1 MINKML
7 ELMLGVLNNGI
18 DKVVGVTLFIAS
30 CLACIDFI
38 LSILYEWSDNFSQVI
53 KMFWKK
59 IINYAFIFAVIKN
72 WKIIM
77 NEILKITFGIGYLF
91 FPQEWVKSLNHASN
105 VELPDL
111 DGVYNIL
118 MENVL
123 LFSKKMFSLSII
135 HNIGTILIMLIII
148 VVLLLCNFMII
159 KELVIQ
165 TVQFYVAACIGV
177 ILLIFSTFEQTKSMG
192 SKIFNT
198 LLNTCMSLLTTLA
211 LTGVAL
217 YAIKSAKDVVSS
229 VETGD
234 VIQLGDMLF
243 YMFLMLL
250 IAYLVNCS
258 KEFANGIMSG
268 NVSGSGGGTAILG
281 AIGKV
286 AVGAVTAAA
295 TVGTAAVG
303 IKGALD
309 AYKTAKEAGVSGI
322 MNKAKVMSKGA
333 KNSIKAFKG
342 GRIGKLGSAAKKGV
356 ENLSK
361 VASGQM
367 GLGDFL
373 GATVKGTAGAIKDQ
387 VTHDSA
393 QAKIEKDMAKE
404 LDAENMTVS
413 QFASELSEDEIKDIE
428 KEWNEASDNSA
439 IKQTYK
445 DLDNYVK
452 SKKFEKAFSAR
463 EAAKKAQKIQQGA
476 SEYAHYKAKM
486 TGQKDKDSIS
496 KFKDEYIKNY
506 TDSGSKGSQKQDRNG
521 YNYSQSDF
529 GSQDNSNFNDGSS
542 YNNDSS
548 NENSNASAGFNDE
561 QENTTSSGFKDSFT
575 NNAKSST
582 HSNKESM
589 KNNFSGNIRN
599 NNIPLNKTTFS
610 MSDDTSSKLNDIQMN
625 DIRNVKQNNGL
636 NNNVSQNV
644 NAYTDNTSM
653 KNNFSGNIRNNNV
666 PLNKTT
672 FSMSDDT
679 SSRLNDIQINDTRNV
694 KPNNGLNNNVS
705 QNVNAYT
712 NNASMRNNFNGNV
725 RNNNVPLNETTYSV
739 NTNNNTNTNINTSTN
754 TSTNTYS
761 NNTSVSNNNASGH
774 SYSVNNSNNVST
786 LSYSSNEP
794 FTKFDNSYN
803 KYEEETF
810 IKALNTDPMTTVSM
824 ANDKMKDSTTFMG
837 RAVAKN
843 GKTLQF
849 ASDKLKN
856 DAWIVK
862 RAIKNDP
869 TAIQFASD
877 ELKNNPEIQELARE
891 IAASKKIEL

>member
-1 MINKML
+1 MINKIL

-18 DKVVGVTLFIAS
+18 DKVIGVTLFIAS
-30 CLACIDFI
+30 CLAGIDFI
-38 LSILYEWSDNFSQVI
+38 LSILYEWSDNFTQVI

-77 NEILKITFGIGYLF
+77 NETLKMTFGIGYLF
-91 FPQEWVKSLNHASN
+91 FPQEWVKSLNHTSN

-148 VVLLLCNFMII
+148 VVLVLCNFMII

-165 TVQFYVAACIGV
+165 TVQFYVAVCIGV

-217 YAIKSAKDVVSS
+217 YAIKSAKDIVSS

-268 NVSGSGGGTAILG
+268 NVSGAGGGTAILG

-286 AVGAVTAAA
+286 AVGAAA
-295 TVGTAAVG
+295 TVATAGAAAVG

-309 AYKTAKEAGVSGI
+309 AYKAAKESGISGI

-367 GLGDFL
+367 GLGSFL
-373 GATVKGTAGAIKDQ
+373 GATVKGTGGAIKDQ

-404 LDAENMTVS
+404 LDADNMTVS

-463 EAAKKAQKIQQGA
+463 EEAKKAQKIQQGA

-506 TDSGSKGSQKQDRNG
+506 TDSGSKGSQKQSGNG
-521 YNYSQSDF
+521 YNYKQSDF
-529 GSQDNSNFNDGSS
+529 GSQDDSSFNDGSNF
-542 YNNDSS
+542 NNDSS

-561 QENTTSSGFKDSFT
+561 QATSSGFKDSFT

-589 KNNFSGNIRN
+589 KNNFSGNVRN
-599 NNIPLNKTTFS
+599 NNVSLNKTTFS

-625 DIRNVKQNNGL
+625 GARNVKQNNG
-636 NNNVSQNV
+636 V
-644 NAYTDNTSM
+644 
-653 KNNFSGNIRNNNV
+653 
-666 PLNKTT
+666 
-672 FSMSDDT
+672 
-679 SSRLNDIQINDTRNV
+679 
-694 KPNNGLNNNVS
+694 NNNVS

-712 NNASMRNNFNGNV
+712 NNASMKNNFNGNV
-725 RNNNVPLNETTYSV
+725 RNNDIPLNETTYSV
-739 NTNNNTNTNINTSTN
+739 NTNNNTNANINTSTN
-754 TSTNTYS
+754 TNTSTYS
-761 NNTSVSNNNASGH
+761 NNASVSNNNTSGH
-774 SYSVNNSNNVST
+774 SYSVSNSNNVST
-786 LSYSSNEP
+786 PSYSSNEP

-810 IKALNTDPMTTVSM
+810 IKALNTDPMTTVNM
-824 ANDKMKDSTTFMG
+824 ANDKMRDSTTFMG

-877 ELKNNPEIQELARE
+877 ELKNNPEIQQLAKE

>member
-1 MINKML
+1 MINKIL

-18 DKVVGVTLFIAS
+18 DKVIGVTLFIAS
-30 CLACIDFI
+30 CLAGIDFI
-38 LSILYEWSDNFSQVI
+38 LSILYEWSDNFTQVI

-77 NEILKITFGIGYLF
+77 NETLKMTFGIGYLF
-91 FPQEWVKSLNHASN
+91 FPQEWVKSLNHTSN

-148 VVLLLCNFMII
+148 VVLVLCNFMII

-165 TVQFYVAACIGV
+165 TVQFYIAACIGV

-217 YAIKSAKDVVSS
+217 YAIKSSKDIVAS

-268 NVSGSGGGTAILG
+268 NVSGAGGGTAILG

-286 AVGAVTAAA
+286 AVGAAA
-295 TVGTAAVG
+295 TVATAGATAVG

-373 GATVKGTAGAIKDQ
+373 GATVKGTGGAIKDQ

-393 QAKIEKDMAKE
+393 QVKIEKDMAKE

-413 QFASELSEDEIKDIE
+413 QFASELSENEIKDIE
-428 KEWNEASDNSA
+428 KEWNEASENSA

-445 DLDNYVK
+445 NLDNYVK

-463 EAAKKAQKIQQGA
+463 EGAKKAQKIQQGA

-506 TDSGSKGSQKQDRNG
+506 TDSGSKGSQKQSGNG
-521 YNYSQSDF
+521 YNYKQSDF
-529 GSQDNSNFNDGSS
+529 GSQDNSNFNDDSSFNDGSS
-542 YNNDSS
+542 YNNNSS
-548 NENSNASAGFNDE
+548 TENGNASSGFSDE
-561 QENTTSSGFKDSFT
+561 QNTTSSGFKDSFT

-589 KNNFSGNIRN
+589 KNNFSGNVRN
-599 NNIPLNKTTFS
+599 NNVPLNKTTFS

-625 DIRNVKQNNGL
+625 DTRNVKQNNGL
-636 NNNVSQNV
+636 NTNVSQNV
-644 NAYTDNTSM
+644 NAYTDNASM
-653 KNNFSGNIRNNNV
+653 K
-666 PLNKTT
+666 
-672 FSMSDDT
+672 
-679 SSRLNDIQINDTRNV
+679 
-694 KPNNGLNNNVS
+694 
-705 QNVNAYT
+705 
-712 NNASMRNNFNGNV
+712 NNFNGNV

-761 NNTSVSNNNASGH
+761 NNTSVSNNNASR
-774 SYSVNNSNNVST
+774 YSSSVSNSNNVST
-786 LSYSSNEP
+786 PSYSSNEP

-824 ANDKMKDSTTFMG
+824 ATDKMKDSTTFMG

-877 ELKNNPEIQELARE
+877 ELKNNPEIQQLAKE

>member
-77 NEILKITFGIGYLF
+77 NETLKMTFGIGYLF
-91 FPQEWVKSLNHASN
+91 FPQEWVKSLNHTSN

-148 VVLLLCNFMII
+148 VVLVLCNFMII

-217 YAIKSAKDVVSS
+217 YAIKSSKDIVTS

-268 NVSGSGGGTAILG
+268 NVSGAGGGTAILG

-286 AVGAVTAAA
+286 AVGAAA
-295 TVGTAAVG
+295 TVATAGAAAVG

-373 GATVKGTAGAIKDQ
+373 GATVKGTGGAIKDQ

-393 QAKIEKDMAKE
+393 QVKIEKDMAKE

-506 TDSGSKGSQKQDRNG
+506 TDSGSRGSQKQSGNG
-521 YNYSQSDF
+521 YNYKQSDF
-529 GSQDNSNFNDGSS
+529 GSQDDSSFNDDSN

-561 QENTTSSGFKDSFT
+561 QATSNGFKDSFT
-575 NNAKSST
+575 NNTKSST

-589 KNNFSGNIRN
+589 RNNFSGN
-599 NNIPLNKTTFS
+599 
-610 MSDDTSSKLNDIQMN
+610 
-625 DIRNVKQNNGL
+625 V
-636 NNNVSQNV
+636 
-644 NAYTDNTSM
+644 
-653 KNNFSGNIRNNNV
+653 RNNNV

-679 SSRLNDIQINDTRNV
+679 SSRLNDIQMNDTRNV
-694 KPNNGLNNNVS
+694 KQNNGLNNNVS

-712 NNASMRNNFNGNV
+712 DNASMRNNFNGNV
-725 RNNNVPLNETTYSV
+725 RNNNVPLNKTTYSMSDNTINNTSV
-739 NTNNNTNTNINTSTN
+739 NTNTNTNIS
-754 TSTNTYS
+754 TYS
-761 NNTSVSNNNASGH
+761 NNTSVSNNSTSGH
-774 SYSVNNSNNVST
+774 SYYVNNSNNAST
-786 LSYSSNEP
+786 PSYSSNEP

-824 ANDKMKDSTTFMG
+824 ATDKMKDSTTFMG

-877 ELKNNPEIQELARE
+877 ELKNNPEIQQLAKE

>member
-18 DKVVGVTLFIAS
+18 DKVVGVTLFVAS

-77 NEILKITFGIGYLF
+77 NETLKMIFGIGYLF
-91 FPQEWVKSLNHASN
+91 FPQEWVKSLNHTSN

-217 YAIKSAKDVVSS
+217 YAIKSSKDIVSS

-268 NVSGSGGGTAILG
+268 NVSGAGGGTAILG

-286 AVGAVTAAA
+286 AVGAAA
-295 TVGTAAVG
+295 TVATAGAAAVG

-309 AYKTAKEAGVSGI
+309 AYKAAKESGISGI

-373 GATVKGTAGAIKDQ
+373 GATVKGTGGAIKDQ

-393 QAKIEKDMAKE
+393 QVKIEKDMAKE

-428 KEWNEASDNSA
+428 KEWNEASENSA

-445 DLDNYVK
+445 NLDNYVK

-463 EAAKKAQKIQQGA
+463 EGAKKAQKIQQGA

-521 YNYSQSDF
+521 YNYKQSDF
-529 GSQDNSNFNDGSS
+529 GSQDDSSFNDGSNF
-542 YNNDSS
+542 NNDSS

-561 QENTTSSGFKDSFT
+561 QATSSGFKDSFT

-589 KNNFSGNIRN
+589 KNNFSGNVRN
-599 NNIPLNKTTFS
+599 NNVSLNKTTFS

-625 DIRNVKQNNGL
+625 GARNVKQNNG
-636 NNNVSQNV
+636 V
-644 NAYTDNTSM
+644 
-653 KNNFSGNIRNNNV
+653 
-666 PLNKTT
+666 
-672 FSMSDDT
+672 
-679 SSRLNDIQINDTRNV
+679 
-694 KPNNGLNNNVS
+694 NNNVS

-712 NNASMRNNFNGNV
+712 NNASMKNNFNGNV
-725 RNNNVPLNETTYSV
+725 RNNDIPLNETTYSV
-739 NTNNNTNTNINTSTN
+739 NTNNNTNANINTSTN
-754 TSTNTYS
+754 TNTSTYS
-761 NNTSVSNNNASGH
+761 NNASVSNNNTSGH
-774 SYSVNNSNNVST
+774 SYSVSNSNNVST
-786 LSYSSNEP
+786 PSYSSNEP

-824 ANDKMKDSTTFMG
+824 ATDKMKDSTTFMG

-877 ELKNNPEIQELARE
+877 ELKNNPEIQQLAKE

>member
-1 MINKML
+1 MINKIL

-18 DKVVGVTLFIAS
+18 DKVIGVTLFIAS
-30 CLACIDFI
+30 CLAGIDFI
-38 LSILYEWSDNFSQVI
+38 LSILYEWSDNFTQVI

-77 NEILKITFGIGYLF
+77 NETLKMTFGIGYLF
-91 FPQEWVKSLNHASN
+91 FPQEWVKSLNHTSN

-148 VVLLLCNFMII
+148 VVLVLCNFMII

-217 YAIKSAKDVVSS
+217 YAIKSSKDIVAS

-268 NVSGSGGGTAILG
+268 NVSGAGGGTAILG

-286 AVGAVTAAA
+286 AVGAAA
-295 TVGTAAVG
+295 TVATAGATAVG

-342 GRIGKLGSAAKKGV
+342 GRIGKLGSTAKKGV

-373 GATVKGTAGAIKDQ
+373 GATVKGTGGAIKDQ
-387 VTHDSA
+387 ITHDSA

-463 EAAKKAQKIQQGA
+463 EEAKKAQKIQQGA

-521 YNYSQSDF
+521 YNYKQSDF
-529 GSQDNSNFNDGSS
+529 GSQDNSNFNDSS
-542 YNNDSS
+542 NFNNDSS

-561 QENTTSSGFKDSFT
+561 QATSSGFKDSFT

-589 KNNFSGNIRN
+589 KNNFSGNVRN
-599 NNIPLNKTTFS
+599 NNVSLNKTTFS

-625 DIRNVKQNNGL
+625 GARNVKQNNG
-636 NNNVSQNV
+636 V
-644 NAYTDNTSM
+644 
-653 KNNFSGNIRNNNV
+653 
-666 PLNKTT
+666 
-672 FSMSDDT
+672 
-679 SSRLNDIQINDTRNV
+679 
-694 KPNNGLNNNVS
+694 NNNVS

-712 NNASMRNNFNGNV
+712 NNASMKNNFNGNV
-725 RNNNVPLNETTYSV
+725 RNNDIPLNETTYSV
-739 NTNNNTNTNINTSTN
+739 NTNNNTNANINTSTN
-754 TSTNTYS
+754 TNTSTYS
-761 NNTSVSNNNASGH
+761 NNASVSNNNTSGH
-774 SYSVNNSNNVST
+774 SYSVSNSNNVST
-786 LSYSSNEP
+786 PSYSSNEP

-810 IKALNTDPMTTVSM
+810 IKALNTDPMTTVNM
-824 ANDKMKDSTTFMG
+824 ANDKMRDSTTFMG

-877 ELKNNPEIQELARE
+877 ELKNNPEIQQLAKE

>member
-1 MINKML
+1 MINKIL

-18 DKVVGVTLFIAS
+18 DKVIGVTLFIAS
-30 CLACIDFI
+30 CLAGIDFI
-38 LSILYEWSDNFSQVI
+38 LSILYEWSDNFTQVI

-77 NEILKITFGIGYLF
+77 NETLKMTFGIGYLF
-91 FPQEWVKSLNHASN
+91 FPQEWVKSLNHTSN

-148 VVLLLCNFMII
+148 VVLVLCNFMII

-165 TVQFYVAACIGV
+165 TVQFYVAVCIGV

-217 YAIKSAKDVVSS
+217 YAIKSAKDIVSS

-268 NVSGSGGGTAILG
+268 NVSGAGGGTAILG

-286 AVGAVTAAA
+286 AVGAAA
-295 TVGTAAVG
+295 TVATAGAAAVG

-309 AYKTAKEAGVSGI
+309 AYKAAKESGISGI

-367 GLGDFL
+367 GLGSFL
-373 GATVKGTAGAIKDQ
+373 GATVKGTGGAIKDQ

-463 EAAKKAQKIQQGA
+463 EEAKKAQKIQQGA

-521 YNYSQSDF
+521 YNYKQSDF
-529 GSQDNSNFNDGSS
+529 GSQDDSNFNDGSS
-542 YNNDSS
+542 YNYDSS
-548 NENSNASAGFNDE
+548 TENSNASSGFSDE
-561 QENTTSSGFKDSFT
+561 QNTTSSGFKDSFT

-589 KNNFSGNIRN
+589 KNNFSGNVRN
-599 NNIPLNKTTFS
+599 NNVSLNKTTFS

-625 DIRNVKQNNGL
+625 GARNVKQNNG
-636 NNNVSQNV
+636 V
-644 NAYTDNTSM
+644 
-653 KNNFSGNIRNNNV
+653 
-666 PLNKTT
+666 
-672 FSMSDDT
+672 
-679 SSRLNDIQINDTRNV
+679 
-694 KPNNGLNNNVS
+694 NNNVS

-712 NNASMRNNFNGNV
+712 NNASMKNNFNGNV
-725 RNNNVPLNETTYSV
+725 RNNDIPLNETTYSV
-739 NTNNNTNTNINTSTN
+739 NTNNNTNANINTSTN
-754 TSTNTYS
+754 TNTSTYS
-761 NNTSVSNNNASGH
+761 NNASVSNNNTSGH
-774 SYSVNNSNNVST
+774 SYSVSNSNNVST
-786 LSYSSNEP
+786 PSYSSNEP

-810 IKALNTDPMTTVSM
+810 IKALNTDPMTTVNM
-824 ANDKMKDSTTFMG
+824 ANDKMRDSTTFMG

-877 ELKNNPEIQELARE
+877 ELKNNPEIQQLAKE

>member
-77 NEILKITFGIGYLF
+77 NETLKMTFGIGYLF
-91 FPQEWVKSLNHASN
+91 FPQEWVKSLNRTSN

-217 YAIKSAKDVVSS
+217 YAIKSTKDIVSS

-286 AVGAVTAAA
+286 AVGAAA
-295 TVGTAAVG
+295 TVATAGAAAVG

-309 AYKTAKEAGVSGI
+309 AYKAAKESGISGI

-367 GLGDFL
+367 GLGSFL
-373 GATVKGTAGAIKDQ
+373 GATVKGTGGAIKDQ

-404 LDAENMTVS
+404 LDADNMTVS

-463 EAAKKAQKIQQGA
+463 EEAKKAQKIQQGA

-521 YNYSQSDF
+521 YNYKQSDF
-529 GSQDNSNFNDGSS
+529 GSQDDSSFNDSSNF
-542 YNNDSS
+542 NNDSS

-561 QENTTSSGFKDSFT
+561 QATSSGFKDSFT

-589 KNNFSGNIRN
+589 KNNFSGNVRN
-599 NNIPLNKTTFS
+599 NNVSLNKTTFS

-625 DIRNVKQNNGL
+625 GARNVKQNNG
-636 NNNVSQNV
+636 V
-644 NAYTDNTSM
+644 
-653 KNNFSGNIRNNNV
+653 
-666 PLNKTT
+666 
-672 FSMSDDT
+672 
-679 SSRLNDIQINDTRNV
+679 
-694 KPNNGLNNNVS
+694 NNNVS

-712 NNASMRNNFNGNV
+712 NNASMKNNFNGNV
-725 RNNNVPLNETTYSV
+725 RNNDIPLNETTYSV
-739 NTNNNTNTNINTSTN
+739 NTNNNTNANINTSTN
-754 TSTNTYS
+754 TNTSTYS
-761 NNTSVSNNNASGH
+761 NNASVSNNNTSGH
-774 SYSVNNSNNVST
+774 SYSVSNSNNVST
-786 LSYSSNEP
+786 PSYSSNEP

-810 IKALNTDPMTTVSM
+810 IKALNTDPMTTVNM
-824 ANDKMKDSTTFMG
+824 ANDKMRDSTTFMG

-877 ELKNNPEIQELARE
+877 ELKNNPEIQQLAKE

>member
-18 DKVVGVTLFIAS
+18 DKVIGVTLFIAS

-38 LSILYEWSDNFSQVI
+38 LSILYEWSDNFTQVI

-77 NEILKITFGIGYLF
+77 NETLKMTFGIGYLF

-217 YAIKSAKDVVSS
+217 YAIKSSKDIVAG

-268 NVSGSGGGTAILG
+268 NVSGAGGGTAILG

-286 AVGAVTAAA
+286 AVGAAA
-295 TVGTAAVG
+295 TVATAGAAAVG

-309 AYKTAKEAGVSGI
+309 VYKTAKEAGVSGI

-529 GSQDNSNFNDGSS
+529 GSQDNSNFNDDSSFNDGSS

-548 NENSNASAGFNDE
+548 NGNSNASAGFNDE

-599 NNIPLNKTTFS
+599 NNVPLNKTTFS

-625 DIRNVKQNNGL
+625 DTRNVKQNNGV

-644 NAYTDNTSM
+644 NAYTNNASM

-672 FSMSDDT
+672 YSMSNNT
-679 SSRLNDIQINDTRNV
+679 SS
-694 KPNNGLNNNVS
+694 
-705 QNVNAYT
+705 
-712 NNASMRNNFNGNV
+712 FN
-725 RNNNVPLNETTYSV
+725 SV
-739 NTNNNTNTNINTSTN
+739 NTNTNTNTNINTSTN

-761 NNTSVSNNNASGH
+761 NNASVSNNNASR
-774 SYSVNNSNNVST
+774 YSSSVSNSNNVST
-786 LSYSSNEP
+786 PSYSSNEP

-824 ANDKMKDSTTFMG
+824 ATDKMKDSTTFMG

-877 ELKNNPEIQELARE
+877 ELKNNPEIQQLAKE
-891 IAASKKIEL
+891 IAASKK

>member
-18 DKVVGVTLFIAS
+18 DKVIGVTLFIAS

-38 LSILYEWSDNFSQVI
+38 LSILYEWSDNFTQVI

-77 NEILKITFGIGYLF
+77 NETLKMTFGIGYLF

-268 NVSGSGGGTAILG
+268 NVSGAGGGTAILG

-286 AVGAVTAAA
+286 AVGAVAAVATA
-295 TVGTAAVG
+295 GTAAVG

-342 GRIGKLGSAAKKGV
+342 SRIGKLGSAAKKGV

-373 GATVKGTAGAIKDQ
+373 GATVKGTGGAIKDQ
-387 VTHDSA
+387 ITHDSA

-463 EAAKKAQKIQQGA
+463 EEAKKAQKIKQGA

-506 TDSGSKGSQKQDRNG
+506 TNSGSKGSQKQSGNG
-521 YNYSQSDF
+521 YNYKQSDF
-529 GSQDNSNFNDGSS
+529 GSQDDSSFNDGSNF
-542 YNNDSS
+542 NNDSS

-561 QENTTSSGFKDSFT
+561 QATSSGFKDSFT

-589 KNNFSGNIRN
+589 KNNFSGNVRN
-599 NNIPLNKTTFS
+599 NNVSLNKTTFS

-625 DIRNVKQNNGL
+625 GARNVKQNNG
-636 NNNVSQNV
+636 V
-644 NAYTDNTSM
+644 
-653 KNNFSGNIRNNNV
+653 
-666 PLNKTT
+666 
-672 FSMSDDT
+672 
-679 SSRLNDIQINDTRNV
+679 
-694 KPNNGLNNNVS
+694 NNNVS

-712 NNASMRNNFNGNV
+712 NNASMKNNFNGNV
-725 RNNNVPLNETTYSV
+725 RNNDIPLNETTYSV
-739 NTNNNTNTNINTSTN
+739 NTNNNTNANINTSTN
-754 TSTNTYS
+754 TNTSTYS
-761 NNTSVSNNNASGH
+761 NNASVSNNNTSGH
-774 SYSVNNSNNVST
+774 SYSVSNSNNVST
-786 LSYSSNEP
+786 PSYSSNEP

-810 IKALNTDPMTTVSM
+810 IKALNTDPMTTVNM
-824 ANDKMKDSTTFMG
+824 ANDKMRDSTTFMG

-877 ELKNNPEIQELARE
+877 ELKNNPEIQQLAKE

>member
-18 DKVVGVTLFIAS
+18 DKVIGVTLFIAS

-77 NEILKITFGIGYLF
+77 NETLKMTFGIGYLF
-91 FPQEWVKSLNHASN
+91 FPQEWVKSLNHTSN

-148 VVLLLCNFMII
+148 VVLVLCNFMII

-217 YAIKSAKDVVSS
+217 YAIKSSKDIVAG

-268 NVSGSGGGTAILG
+268 NVSGAGGGTAILG

-286 AVGAVTAAA
+286 AVGAAA
-295 TVGTAAVG
+295 TVATAGAAAVG

-333 KNSIKAFKG
+333 KNSIKAFKD
-342 GRIGKLGSAAKKGV
+342 GRIGKLGSTAKKGI

-367 GLGDFL
+367 GLGSFL

-463 EAAKKAQKIQQGA
+463 EEAKKAQKIQQGA

-521 YNYSQSDF
+521 YNYKQSDF
-529 GSQDNSNFNDGSS
+529 GSQDDSSFNDDTNFN
-542 YNNDSS
+542 NNSS

-589 KNNFSGNIRN
+589 ENNFSGNVRN
-599 NNIPLNKTTFS
+599 NNVPLNKTTFS

-625 DIRNVKQNNGL
+625 DTRNIKQNNGL
-636 NNNVSQNV
+636 NNNFSQNV
-644 NAYTDNTSM
+644 NAYTD
-653 KNNFSGNIRNNNV
+653 
-666 PLNKTT
+666 
-672 FSMSDDT
+672 
-679 SSRLNDIQINDTRNV
+679 
-694 KPNNGLNNNVS
+694 
-705 QNVNAYT
+705 
-712 NNASMRNNFNGNV
+712 NASMRNNFNGNV
-725 RNNNVPLNETTYSV
+725 RNNNVPLNKTTYSMSDNTIN
-739 NTNNNTNTNINTSTN
+739 NTNVNTNTNTN
-754 TSTNTYS
+754 TSTYS

-786 LSYSSNEP
+786 PSYSSNEP

-824 ANDKMKDSTTFMG
+824 ATDKMKDSTTFMG

-877 ELKNNPEIQELARE
+877 ELKNNPEIQQLAKE
-891 IAASKKIEL
+891 IATSKKIEL

>member
-18 DKVVGVTLFIAS
+18 DKVVGVTLFVAS

-38 LSILYEWSDNFSQVI
+38 LSILYEWSDNFTQVI

-77 NEILKITFGIGYLF
+77 NETLKMTFGIGYLF
-91 FPQEWVKSLNHASN
+91 FPQEWVKSLNHTSN

-148 VVLLLCNFMII
+148 VVLVLCNFMII

-217 YAIKSAKDVVSS
+217 YAIKSAKDIVSS

-268 NVSGSGGGTAILG
+268 NVSGAGGGTAILG

-286 AVGAVTAAA
+286 AVGAAA
-295 TVGTAAVG
+295 TVATAGAAAVG

-309 AYKTAKEAGVSGI
+309 AYKAAKESGISGI

-342 GRIGKLGSAAKKGV
+342 SRIGKLGSAAKKGV

-373 GATVKGTAGAIKDQ
+373 GATVKGTGGAIKDQ

-529 GSQDNSNFNDGSS
+529 GSQDDSNFNDGSS
-542 YNNDSS
+542 YNYDSS
-548 NENSNASAGFNDE
+548 TENSNASSGFSDE
-561 QENTTSSGFKDSFT
+561 QNTTSSGFKDSFT

-599 NNIPLNKTTFS
+599 NSVPLNKTTFS
-610 MSDDTSSKLNDIQMN
+610 MSDDTSSRLNDIQMN
-625 DIRNVKQNNGL
+625 DTRNVKPNNGL

-653 KNNFSGNIRNNNV
+653 KNNFGGNIRNTNV

-672 FSMSDDT
+672 
-679 SSRLNDIQINDTRNV
+679 
-694 KPNNGLNNNVS
+694 
-705 QNVNAYT
+705 
-712 NNASMRNNFNGNV
+712 
-725 RNNNVPLNETTYSV
+725 YSV
-739 NTNNNTNTNINTSTN
+739 SDNTINNTSTN

-761 NNTSVSNNNASGH
+761 NNTSVSNNNTSGH
-774 SYSVNNSNNVST
+774 SYSVNNGNNVST
-786 LSYSSNEP
+786 PSYSSNEP

-824 ANDKMKDSTTFMG
+824 ANDKMRDSTTFMG

-856 DAWIVK
+856 DVWIVK

-869 TAIQFASD
+869 TVIQFASD

>member
-77 NEILKITFGIGYLF
+77 NETLKMTFGIGYLF
-91 FPQEWVKSLNHASN
+91 FPQEWVKSLNRTSN

-217 YAIKSAKDVVSS
+217 YAIKSSKDIVAG

-268 NVSGSGGGTAILG
+268 NVSGAGGGTAILG

-286 AVGAVTAAA
+286 AVGAAA
-295 TVGTAAVG
+295 TVATAGAAAVG

-506 TDSGSKGSQKQDRNG
+506 TDSGSKGSQKQSGNG
-521 YNYSQSDF
+521 YNYKQSDF
-529 GSQDNSNFNDGSS
+529 GSQDDSSFNDGSNF
-542 YNNDSS
+542 NNDSS

-610 MSDDTSSKLNDIQMN
+610 MSDDTSSKINDIQMN
-625 DIRNVKQNNGL
+625 DTRNIKQNNGL

-644 NAYTDNTSM
+644 NAYTDN
-653 KNNFSGNIRNNNV
+653 V
-666 PLNKTT
+666 
-672 FSMSDDT
+672 
-679 SSRLNDIQINDTRNV
+679 
-694 KPNNGLNNNVS
+694 
-705 QNVNAYT
+705 
-712 NNASMRNNFNGNV
+712 SMRNNFNENV
-725 RNNNVPLNETTYSV
+725 RNNNIPLNETTYSV

-774 SYSVNNSNNVST
+774 SYSVSNSNNVST
-786 LSYSSNEP
+786 PSYSSNEP

-824 ANDKMKDSTTFMG
+824 ATDKMKDSTTFMG

-856 DAWIVK
+856 DVWIVK

-877 ELKNNPEIQELARE
+877 ELKNNPEIQQLAKE
-891 IAASKKIEL
+891 IAASKK

>member
-18 DKVVGVTLFIAS
+18 DKVVGVTLFVAS

-77 NEILKITFGIGYLF
+77 NETLKMTFGIGYLF
-91 FPQEWVKSLNHASN
+91 FPQEWVKSLNHTSN

-118 MENVL
+118 MGNVL

-217 YAIKSAKDVVSS
+217 YAIKSSKDIVAS

-268 NVSGSGGGTAILG
+268 NVSGAGGGTAILG

-286 AVGAVTAAA
+286 AVGAAA
-295 TVGTAAVG
+295 TVATAGAAAVG

-322 MNKAKVMSKGA
+322 MNKAKIMSKGA

-367 GLGDFL
+367 GLGSFL
-373 GATVKGTAGAIKDQ
+373 GATVKGTGGAIKDQ

-521 YNYSQSDF
+521 YNYKQSDF
-529 GSQDNSNFNDGSS
+529 GSQDNSNFNDDTNF
-542 YNNDSS
+542 NNNSS

-561 QENTTSSGFKDSFT
+561 QENATSSGFKDSFT

-625 DIRNVKQNNGL
+625 DTRNVKQNNGL
-636 NNNVSQNV
+636 NTNVSQNV

-653 KNNFSGNIRNNNV
+653 RNNFSGNI
-666 PLNKTT
+666 
-672 FSMSDDT
+672 
-679 SSRLNDIQINDTRNV
+679 
-694 KPNNGLNNNVS
+694 
-705 QNVNAYT
+705 
-712 NNASMRNNFNGNV
+712 

-739 NTNNNTNTNINTSTN
+739 NTNTNTNTNINTSTN

-761 NNTSVSNNNASGH
+761 NNASVSNNNASGH

-786 LSYSSNEP
+786 PSYSSNES

-824 ANDKMKDSTTFMG
+824 ATDKMKDSTTFMG

-877 ELKNNPEIQELARE
+877 ELKNNPEIQQLAKE

>member
-1 MINKML
+1 MINKIL

-18 DKVVGVTLFIAS
+18 DKVIGVTLFIAS
-30 CLACIDFI
+30 CLAGIDFI
-38 LSILYEWSDNFSQVI
+38 LSILYEWSDNFTQVI

-77 NEILKITFGIGYLF
+77 NETLKMTFGIGYLF
-91 FPQEWVKSLNHASN
+91 FPQEWVKSLNHTSN

-148 VVLLLCNFMII
+148 VVLVLCNFMII

-165 TVQFYVAACIGV
+165 TVQFYVAACIEV

-217 YAIKSAKDVVSS
+217 YAIKSSKDIVAS

-268 NVSGSGGGTAILG
+268 NVSGAGGGTAILG

-286 AVGAVTAAA
+286 AVGAAA
-295 TVGTAAVG
+295 TVATAVATAVG

-373 GATVKGTAGAIKDQ
+373 GATVKGTGGAIKDQ

-393 QAKIEKDMAKE
+393 QVKIEKDMAKE

-428 KEWNEASDNSA
+428 KEWNEASENSA

-445 DLDNYVK
+445 NLDNYVK

-463 EAAKKAQKIQQGA
+463 EGAKKAQKIQQGA

-506 TDSGSKGSQKQDRNG
+506 TDSGSKGSQKQSGNG
-521 YNYSQSDF
+521 YNYKQSDF
-529 GSQDNSNFNDGSS
+529 GSQDNSNFNDDSSFNDGSS
-542 YNNDSS
+542 YNNNSS
-548 NENSNASAGFNDE
+548 TENGNASSGFSDE
-561 QENTTSSGFKDSFT
+561 QNTTSSGFKDSFT

-589 KNNFSGNIRN
+589 KNNFSGNVRN
-599 NNIPLNKTTFS
+599 NNVPLNKTTFS

-625 DIRNVKQNNGL
+625 DTRNVKQNNGL
-636 NNNVSQNV
+636 NTNVSQNV
-644 NAYTDNTSM
+644 NAYTDNASM
-653 KNNFSGNIRNNNV
+653 K
-666 PLNKTT
+666 
-672 FSMSDDT
+672 
-679 SSRLNDIQINDTRNV
+679 
-694 KPNNGLNNNVS
+694 
-705 QNVNAYT
+705 
-712 NNASMRNNFNGNV
+712 NNFNGNV

-761 NNTSVSNNNASGH
+761 NNTSVSNNNASR
-774 SYSVNNSNNVST
+774 YSSSVSNSNNVST
-786 LSYSSNEP
+786 PSYSSNEP

-824 ANDKMKDSTTFMG
+824 ATDKMKDSTTFMG

-877 ELKNNPEIQELARE
+877 ELKNNPEIQQLAKE

>member
-77 NEILKITFGIGYLF
+77 NETLKMTFGIGYLF
-91 FPQEWVKSLNHASN
+91 FPQEWVKSLNRTSN

-217 YAIKSAKDVVSS
+217 YAIKSSKDIVSS

-268 NVSGSGGGTAILG
+268 NVSGAGGGTAILG

-286 AVGAVTAAA
+286 AVGAAA
-295 TVGTAAVG
+295 TVATAGAAAVG

-309 AYKTAKEAGVSGI
+309 AYKAAKESGISGI

-367 GLGDFL
+367 GLGSFL
-373 GATVKGTAGAIKDQ
+373 GATVKGTGGAIKDQ

-404 LDAENMTVS
+404 LDADNMTVS

-463 EAAKKAQKIQQGA
+463 EEAKKAQKIQQGA

-506 TDSGSKGSQKQDRNG
+506 TDSGSKGSQKQSGNG
-521 YNYSQSDF
+521 YNYKQSDF
-529 GSQDNSNFNDGSS
+529 GSQDDSSFNDGSNF
-542 YNNDSS
+542 NNDSS

-561 QENTTSSGFKDSFT
+561 QATSSGFKDSFT

-589 KNNFSGNIRN
+589 KNNFSGNVRN
-599 NNIPLNKTTFS
+599 NNVSLNKTTFS

-625 DIRNVKQNNGL
+625 GARNVKQNNG
-636 NNNVSQNV
+636 V
-644 NAYTDNTSM
+644 
-653 KNNFSGNIRNNNV
+653 
-666 PLNKTT
+666 
-672 FSMSDDT
+672 
-679 SSRLNDIQINDTRNV
+679 
-694 KPNNGLNNNVS
+694 NNNVS

-712 NNASMRNNFNGNV
+712 NNASMKNNFNGNV
-725 RNNNVPLNETTYSV
+725 RNNDIPLNETTYSV
-739 NTNNNTNTNINTSTN
+739 NTNNNTNANINTSTN
-754 TSTNTYS
+754 TNTSTYS
-761 NNTSVSNNNASGH
+761 NNASVSNNNTSGH
-774 SYSVNNSNNVST
+774 SYSVSNSNNVST
-786 LSYSSNEP
+786 PSYSSNEP

-810 IKALNTDPMTTVSM
+810 IKALNTDPMTTVNM
-824 ANDKMKDSTTFMG
+824 ANDKMRDSTTFMG

-877 ELKNNPEIQELARE
+877 ELKNNPEIQQLAKE

>member
-7 ELMLGVLNNGI
+7 ELMIGVLNNGI
-18 DKVVGVTLFIAS
+18 DKVIGVTLFIAS

-59 IINYAFIFAVIKN
+59 ILNYAFIFAVIKN

-77 NEILKITFGIGYLF
+77 NETLKMTFGIGYLF
-91 FPQEWVKSLNHASN
+91 FPQEWVKSLNHTSN

-198 LLNTCMSLLTTLA
+198 LLNTYMSLLTTLA

-217 YAIKSAKDVVSS
+217 YAIKSSKDIVAG

-268 NVSGSGGGTAILG
+268 NVSGAGGGTAILG

-286 AVGAVTAAA
+286 AVGAAA
-295 TVGTAAVG
+295 TVATAGAAAVG

-309 AYKTAKEAGVSGI
+309 AYKTAKESGVSGI

-367 GLGDFL
+367 GLGSFL

-445 DLDNYVK
+445 DLNNYVK

-463 EAAKKAQKIQQGA
+463 EEAKKTQKIQQGA

-521 YNYSQSDF
+521 YNYKQSDF
-529 GSQDNSNFNDGSS
+529 GSQDDSSFNDGSS
-542 YNNDSS
+542 YNENSS
-548 NENSNASAGFNDE
+548 NENGNASEGFSDE
-561 QENTTSSGFKDSFT
+561 QNTTSNGFKDSFT
-575 NNAKSST
+575 NNTKSST

-599 NNIPLNKTTFS
+599 NNVPLNKTTFS

-672 FSMSDDT
+672 YSMSNNT
-679 SSRLNDIQINDTRNV
+679 SS
-694 KPNNGLNNNVS
+694 
-705 QNVNAYT
+705 
-712 NNASMRNNFNGNV
+712 FN
-725 RNNNVPLNETTYSV
+725 SV
-739 NTNNNTNTNINTSTN
+739 NTNTNTNTNINTSTN

-761 NNTSVSNNNASGH
+761 NNASVSNNNASR
-774 SYSVNNSNNVST
+774 YSSSVSNSNNVST
-786 LSYSSNEP
+786 PSYSSNES

-824 ANDKMKDSTTFMG
+824 ATDKMKDSTTFMG

-877 ELKNNPEIQELARE
+877 ELKNNPEIQQLAKE
-891 IAASKKIEL
+891 IAASKK

>member
-1 MINKML
+1 MINKIL

-18 DKVVGVTLFIAS
+18 DKVIGVTLFIAS
-30 CLACIDFI
+30 CLAGIDFI
-38 LSILYEWSDNFSQVI
+38 LSILYEWSDNFTQVI

-77 NEILKITFGIGYLF
+77 NETLKMTFGIGYLF
-91 FPQEWVKSLNHASN
+91 FPQEWVKSLNHTSN

-148 VVLLLCNFMII
+148 VVLVLCNFMII

-217 YAIKSAKDVVSS
+217 YAIKSSKDIVTS

-268 NVSGSGGGTAILG
+268 NVSGAGGGTAILG

-286 AVGAVTAAA
+286 AVGAAA
-295 TVGTAAVG
+295 TVATAGAAAVG

-373 GATVKGTAGAIKDQ
+373 GATVKGTGGAIKDQ

-506 TDSGSKGSQKQDRNG
+506 TDSGSKGSQKQSGNG
-521 YNYSQSDF
+521 YNYKQSDF
-529 GSQDNSNFNDGSS
+529 GSQDNSNFNDDSSFNDGSS
-542 YNNDSS
+542 YNNNSS
-548 NENSNASAGFNDE
+548 TENGNASSGFSDE
-561 QENTTSSGFKDSFT
+561 QNTTSSGFKDSFT

-589 KNNFSGNIRN
+589 KNNFSGNVRN
-599 NNIPLNKTTFS
+599 NNVPLNKTTFS

-625 DIRNVKQNNGL
+625 DTRNVKQNNGL
-636 NNNVSQNV
+636 NTNVSQNV
-644 NAYTDNTSM
+644 NAYTDNASM
-653 KNNFSGNIRNNNV
+653 K
-666 PLNKTT
+666 
-672 FSMSDDT
+672 
-679 SSRLNDIQINDTRNV
+679 
-694 KPNNGLNNNVS
+694 
-705 QNVNAYT
+705 
-712 NNASMRNNFNGNV
+712 NNFNGNV

-761 NNTSVSNNNASGH
+761 NNTSVSNNNASR
-774 SYSVNNSNNVST
+774 YSSSVSNSNNVST
-786 LSYSSNEP
+786 PSYSSNEP

-824 ANDKMKDSTTFMG
+824 ATDKMKDSTTFMG

-862 RAIKNDP
+862 KAIKNDP

-877 ELKNNPEIQELARE
+877 ELKNNPEIQQLAKE

>member
-7 ELMLGVLNNGI
+7 ELMIGVLNNGI
-18 DKVVGVTLFIAS
+18 DKVIGVTLFIAS

-59 IINYAFIFAVIKN
+59 ILNYAFIFAVIKN

-77 NEILKITFGIGYLF
+77 NETLKMTFGIGYLF
-91 FPQEWVKSLNHASN
+91 FPQEWVKSLNHTSN

-217 YAIKSAKDVVSS
+217 YAIKSSKDIVAG

-268 NVSGSGGGTAILG
+268 NVSGAGGGTAILG

-286 AVGAVTAAA
+286 AVGAAA
-295 TVGTAAVG
+295 TVATAGAAAVG

-309 AYKTAKEAGVSGI
+309 AYKTAKESGVSGI

-367 GLGDFL
+367 GLGSFL

-445 DLDNYVK
+445 DLNNYVK

-463 EAAKKAQKIQQGA
+463 EEAKKTQKIQQGA

-521 YNYSQSDF
+521 YNYKQSDF
-529 GSQDNSNFNDGSS
+529 GSQDDSSFNDGSS
-542 YNNDSS
+542 YNENSS
-548 NENSNASAGFNDE
+548 NENGNASEGFSDE
-561 QENTTSSGFKDSFT
+561 QNTTSNGFKDSFT
-575 NNAKSST
+575 NNTKSST

-599 NNIPLNKTTFS
+599 NNVPLNKTTFS

-672 FSMSDDT
+672 YSMSNNT
-679 SSRLNDIQINDTRNV
+679 SS
-694 KPNNGLNNNVS
+694 
-705 QNVNAYT
+705 
-712 NNASMRNNFNGNV
+712 FN
-725 RNNNVPLNETTYSV
+725 SV
-739 NTNNNTNTNINTSTN
+739 NTNTNTNTNINTSTN

-761 NNTSVSNNNASGH
+761 NNASVSNNNASR
-774 SYSVNNSNNVST
+774 YSSSVSNSNNVST
-786 LSYSSNEP
+786 PSYSSNES

-824 ANDKMKDSTTFMG
+824 ATDKMKDSTTFMG

-877 ELKNNPEIQELARE
+877 ELKNNPEIQQLAKE

>member
-18 DKVVGVTLFIAS
+18 DKVVGVTLFVAS

-77 NEILKITFGIGYLF
+77 NETLKMIFGIGYLF
-91 FPQEWVKSLNHASN
+91 FPQEWVKSLNHTSN

-217 YAIKSAKDVVSS
+217 YAIKSSKDIVSS

-268 NVSGSGGGTAILG
+268 NVSGAGGGTAILG

-286 AVGAVTAAA
+286 AVGAAA
-295 TVGTAAVG
+295 TVATAGAAAVG

-309 AYKTAKEAGVSGI
+309 AYKAAKESGISGI

-367 GLGDFL
+367 GLGSFL
-373 GATVKGTAGAIKDQ
+373 GATVKGTGGAIKDQ

-404 LDAENMTVS
+404 LDADNMTVS

-463 EAAKKAQKIQQGA
+463 EEAKKAQKIQQGA

-506 TDSGSKGSQKQDRNG
+506 TDSGSKGSQKQSGNG
-521 YNYSQSDF
+521 YNYKQSDF
-529 GSQDNSNFNDGSS
+529 GSQDDSSFNDGSNF
-542 YNNDSS
+542 NNDSS

-561 QENTTSSGFKDSFT
+561 QATSSGFKDSFT

-589 KNNFSGNIRN
+589 KNNFSGNVRN
-599 NNIPLNKTTFS
+599 NNVSLNKTTFS

-625 DIRNVKQNNGL
+625 GARNVKQNNG
-636 NNNVSQNV
+636 V
-644 NAYTDNTSM
+644 
-653 KNNFSGNIRNNNV
+653 
-666 PLNKTT
+666 
-672 FSMSDDT
+672 
-679 SSRLNDIQINDTRNV
+679 
-694 KPNNGLNNNVS
+694 NNNVS

-712 NNASMRNNFNGNV
+712 NNASMKNNFNGNV
-725 RNNNVPLNETTYSV
+725 RNNDIPLNETTYSV
-739 NTNNNTNTNINTSTN
+739 NTNNNTNANINTSTN
-754 TSTNTYS
+754 TNTSTYS
-761 NNTSVSNNNASGH
+761 NNASVSNNNTSGH
-774 SYSVNNSNNVST
+774 SYSVSNSNNVST
-786 LSYSSNEP
+786 PSYSSNEP

-810 IKALNTDPMTTVSM
+810 IKALNTDPMTTVNM
-824 ANDKMKDSTTFMG
+824 ANDKMRDSTTFMG

-877 ELKNNPEIQELARE
+877 ELKNNPEIQQLAKE

>member
-77 NEILKITFGIGYLF
+77 NETLKMTFGIGYLF
-91 FPQEWVKSLNHASN
+91 FPQEWVKSLNHTSN

-148 VVLLLCNFMII
+148 VVLVLCNFMII

-217 YAIKSAKDVVSS
+217 YAIKSSKDIVTS

-268 NVSGSGGGTAILG
+268 NVSGAGGGTAILG

-286 AVGAVTAAA
+286 AVGAAA
-295 TVGTAAVG
+295 TVATAGAAAVG

-373 GATVKGTAGAIKDQ
+373 GATVKGTGGAIKDQ

-413 QFASELSEDEIKDIE
+413 QFASELSENEIKDIE

-439 IKQTYK
+439 VKQTYK

-463 EAAKKAQKIQQGA
+463 EEAKKAQKIQQGA

-521 YNYSQSDF
+521 YNYKQSDF
-529 GSQDNSNFNDGSS
+529 GSQDNSNFNDDTNF
-542 YNNDSS
+542 NNNSS
-548 NENSNASAGFNDE
+548 NENSNASAEFNDE

-589 KNNFSGNIRN
+589 KNNFSGN
-599 NNIPLNKTTFS
+599 
-610 MSDDTSSKLNDIQMN
+610 
-625 DIRNVKQNNGL
+625 V
-636 NNNVSQNV
+636 
-644 NAYTDNTSM
+644 
-653 KNNFSGNIRNNNV
+653 RNNNV

-679 SSRLNDIQINDTRNV
+679 SSRLNDIQMNDTRNVKPNNGLNNNVSQNVNAYTDNASMRNNFSGNVRNNNVPLNKTTFSMSDDTSSRLNDIQMNDTRNV

-786 LSYSSNEP
+786 PSYSSNEP

>member
-18 DKVVGVTLFIAS
+18 DKVIGVTLFIAS

-38 LSILYEWSDNFSQVI
+38 LSILYEWSDNFTQVI

-77 NEILKITFGIGYLF
+77 NETLKMTFGIGYLF

-148 VVLLLCNFMII
+148 VVLVLCNFMII

-268 NVSGSGGGTAILG
+268 NVSGAGGGTAILG

-286 AVGAVTAAA
+286 AVGAVAAVA
-295 TVGTAAVG
+295 IAGTAAVG

-342 GRIGKLGSAAKKGV
+342 SRIGKLGSAAKKGV

-373 GATVKGTAGAIKDQ
+373 GATVKGTGGAIKDQ
-387 VTHDSA
+387 ITHDSA

-463 EAAKKAQKIQQGA
+463 EEAKKAQKIKQGA

-521 YNYSQSDF
+521 YNYKQSDF
-529 GSQDNSNFNDGSS
+529 GSQDDSSFNDGSNF
-542 YNNDSS
+542 NNDSS

-561 QENTTSSGFKDSFT
+561 QATSSGFKDSFT

-589 KNNFSGNIRN
+589 KNNFSGNVRN
-599 NNIPLNKTTFS
+599 NNVSLNKTTFS

-625 DIRNVKQNNGL
+625 GARNVKQNNG
-636 NNNVSQNV
+636 V
-644 NAYTDNTSM
+644 
-653 KNNFSGNIRNNNV
+653 
-666 PLNKTT
+666 
-672 FSMSDDT
+672 
-679 SSRLNDIQINDTRNV
+679 
-694 KPNNGLNNNVS
+694 NNNVS

-712 NNASMRNNFNGNV
+712 NNASMKNNFNGNV
-725 RNNNVPLNETTYSV
+725 RNNDIPLNETTYSV
-739 NTNNNTNTNINTSTN
+739 NTNNNTNANINTSTN
-754 TSTNTYS
+754 TNTSTYS
-761 NNTSVSNNNASGH
+761 NNASVSNNNTSGH
-774 SYSVNNSNNVST
+774 SYSVSNSNNVST
-786 LSYSSNEP
+786 PSYSSNEP

-810 IKALNTDPMTTVSM
+810 IKALNTDPMTTVNM
-824 ANDKMKDSTTFMG
+824 ANDKMRDSTTFMG

-877 ELKNNPEIQELARE
+877 ELKNNPEIQQLAKE

>member
-1 MINKML
+1 MINKIL

-18 DKVVGVTLFIAS
+18 DKVIGVTLFIAS
-30 CLACIDFI
+30 CLAGIDFI
-38 LSILYEWSDNFSQVI
+38 LSILYEWSDNFTQVI

-77 NEILKITFGIGYLF
+77 NETLKMTFGIGYLF
-91 FPQEWVKSLNHASN
+91 FPQEWVKSLNHTSN

-148 VVLLLCNFMII
+148 VVLVLCNFMII

-217 YAIKSAKDVVSS
+217 YAIKSSKDIVAS

-268 NVSGSGGGTAILG
+268 NVSGAGGGTAILG

-286 AVGAVTAAA
+286 AVGAAA
-295 TVGTAAVG
+295 TVATAGATAVG

-373 GATVKGTAGAIKDQ
+373 GATVKGTGGAIKDQ

-393 QAKIEKDMAKE
+393 QVKIEKDMAKE

-428 KEWNEASDNSA
+428 KEWNEASENSA

-445 DLDNYVK
+445 NLDNYVK

-463 EAAKKAQKIQQGA
+463 EGAKKAQKIQQGA

-506 TDSGSKGSQKQDRNG
+506 TDSGSKGSQKQSGNG
-521 YNYSQSDF
+521 YNYKQSDF
-529 GSQDNSNFNDGSS
+529 GSQDNSNFNDDSSFNDGSS
-542 YNNDSS
+542 YNNNSS
-548 NENSNASAGFNDE
+548 TENGNASSGFSDE
-561 QENTTSSGFKDSFT
+561 QNTTSSGFKDSFT

-589 KNNFSGNIRN
+589 KNNFSGNVRN
-599 NNIPLNKTTFS
+599 NNVPLNKTTFS

-625 DIRNVKQNNGL
+625 DTRNVKQNNGL
-636 NNNVSQNV
+636 NTNVSQNV
-644 NAYTDNTSM
+644 NAYTDNASM
-653 KNNFSGNIRNNNV
+653 K
-666 PLNKTT
+666 
-672 FSMSDDT
+672 
-679 SSRLNDIQINDTRNV
+679 
-694 KPNNGLNNNVS
+694 
-705 QNVNAYT
+705 
-712 NNASMRNNFNGNV
+712 NNFNGNV

-761 NNTSVSNNNASGH
+761 NNTSVSNNNASR
-774 SYSVNNSNNVST
+774 YSSSVSNSNNVST
-786 LSYSSNEP
+786 PSYSSNEP

-824 ANDKMKDSTTFMG
+824 ATDKMKDSTTFMG

-877 ELKNNPEIQELARE
+877 ELKNNPEIQQLAKE

>member
-1 MINKML
+1 MINKIL

-18 DKVVGVTLFIAS
+18 DKVIGVTLFIAS
-30 CLACIDFI
+30 CLAGIDFI
-38 LSILYEWSDNFSQVI
+38 LSILYEWSDNFTQVI

-77 NEILKITFGIGYLF
+77 NETLKMTFGIGYLF

-148 VVLLLCNFMII
+148 VVLVLCNFMII

-217 YAIKSAKDVVSS
+217 YAIKSSKDIVTS

-268 NVSGSGGGTAILG
+268 NVSGAGGGTAILG

-286 AVGAVTAAA
+286 AVGAAA
-295 TVGTAAVG
+295 TVATAGAAAVG

-373 GATVKGTAGAIKDQ
+373 GATVKGTGGAIKDQ

-393 QAKIEKDMAKE
+393 QVKIEKDMAKE

-428 KEWNEASDNSA
+428 KEWNEASENSA

-445 DLDNYVK
+445 NLDNYVK

-463 EAAKKAQKIQQGA
+463 EGAKKAQKIQQGA

-506 TDSGSKGSQKQDRNG
+506 TDSGSKGSQKQSGNG
-521 YNYSQSDF
+521 YNYKQSDF
-529 GSQDNSNFNDGSS
+529 GSQDNSNFNDDSSFNDGSS
-542 YNNDSS
+542 YNNNSS
-548 NENSNASAGFNDE
+548 TENGNASSGFSDE
-561 QENTTSSGFKDSFT
+561 QNTTSSGFKDSFT

-589 KNNFSGNIRN
+589 KNNFSGNVRN
-599 NNIPLNKTTFS
+599 NNVPLNKTTFS

-625 DIRNVKQNNGL
+625 DTRNVKQNNGL
-636 NNNVSQNV
+636 NTNVSQNV
-644 NAYTDNTSM
+644 NAYTDNASM
-653 KNNFSGNIRNNNV
+653 K
-666 PLNKTT
+666 
-672 FSMSDDT
+672 
-679 SSRLNDIQINDTRNV
+679 
-694 KPNNGLNNNVS
+694 
-705 QNVNAYT
+705 
-712 NNASMRNNFNGNV
+712 NNFNGNV

-761 NNTSVSNNNASGH
+761 NNTSVSNNNASR
-774 SYSVNNSNNVST
+774 YSSSVSNSNNVST
-786 LSYSSNEP
+786 PSYSSNEP

-824 ANDKMKDSTTFMG
+824 ATDKMKDSTTFMG

-877 ELKNNPEIQELARE
+877 ELKNNPEIQQLAKE